1 MLEEFI
7 KTVATKLRRNPD
19 TVFEKVKKNVIQL
32 FKNDLEEQII
42 LHTKHKVK
50 KKLESSLNY
59 KIHSFEQL
67 NEHVEEIHERIRVE
81 DVYEAIRRRFVSY
94 IETGNYK
101 LILRV
106 YNQKSMLSDS
116 QVCQLCG
123 VHSKDSYLDYILS
136 LLRKNGNEAE
146 TIRKAIRDSLG
157 VSK

>member
-1 MLEEFI
+1 M
-7 KTVATKLRRNPD
+7 
-19 TVFEKVKKNVIQL
+19 
-32 FKNDLEEQII
+32 
-42 LHTKHKVK
+42 
-50 KKLESSLNY
+50 ESSLNY

-81 DVYEAIRRRFVSY
+81 DVYETIRRRFVSY

-106 YNQKSMLSDS
+106 YNQKSMLPDS